1 MARCIVH
8 DHVDVEIGQN
18 VSLNLIEELA
28 ELPCAVALHAF
39 SNDRS
44 GLYIE
49 SGEQGGDAVTLI
61 VMGQPGRGASA
72 AAVACGQAPEFG
84 SHGDLWVKLLG
95 SIES

>member
-8 DHVDVEIGQN
+8 DDVDVEIGQN
-18 VSLNLIEELA
+18 VSLNLIKELA

-61 VMGQPGRGASA
+61 VRRSACPGRIGSSGCVRSSA
-72 AAVACGQAPEFG
+72 
-84 SHGDLWVKLLG
+84 
-95 SIES
+95 